1 MKSQTPSSRPGVIS
15 DRPALRQSPR
25 GEMLSA
31 MLRRSPPRSPRL
43 PVYVV
48 LVVAVLAGCERRGG
62 CTGANC
68 GTIIDAAVAEP
79 GTLLPPS
86 SEDIVANDIDEQLFL
101 KLADVG
107 MSENTL
113 GDEDFQ
119 ALLAQKWEWDG
130 PLTLVFHLDP
140 RARWQDGQPVTAA
153 DVEFTFNAYTDSA
166 VASPFRPKLHRIASV
181 TQRDSLTAVF
191 RFRERYPE
199 MFYDAVYHM
208 RILPAHLLRPVP
220 RDQWR
225 TAPFGRQPVG
235 DGPYRFVR
243 WQPAQS
249 IELVADST
257 FFLGRPGIR
266 RLIWRFTPNLQVA
279 VQQAIAD
286 QADVREQL
294 VAPDNVKRARE
305 AKHLAIY
312 PYRGSVY
319 HFPAFNRRAADDTT
333 KPHPI
338 FAGREVRRA
347 LARAVDRASLLKSAL
362 DDLAKVPPGPI
373 SELLWIWDPDIRQL
387 PYDTVQAARTL
398 TARGWR
404 DHDGDGIRDKN
415 GQPLAFHILVPTSSV
430 LRKQYARLLQE
441 QYRAIGVH
449 VEVDELEPTVVN
461 QRVGTGKYDTA
472 ILSRSNDPSPSSGIA
487 QSWTRAGFGLS
498 NFGRYYNP
506 EFERLVDRAV
516 TATTR
521 DQARA
526 LWRAAIE
533 TLNADAPGIFLYALD
548 NVAAVQKRVD
558 NVQFRPDSWAAL
570 LRTWRIPPDRLID
583 RDRVE
588 R

>member
-1 MKSQTPSSRPGVIS
+1 
-15 DRPALRQSPR
+15 
-25 GEMLSA
+25 
-31 MLRRSPPRSPRL
+31 MLRRSLPRL
-43 PVYVV
+43 PVSVV
-48 LVVAVLAGCERRGG
+48 LVVAVLALGGCERRGG

-68 GTIIDAAVAEP
+68 GTLINAAVAEP

-86 SEDIVANDIDEQLFL
+86 SEDIVSNDIGEQLFL

-140 RARWQDGQPVTAA
+140 RARWQDGRPVTAA

-166 VASPFRPKLHRIASV
+166 VASPYRPKLRRIASV

-191 RFRERYPE
+191 RFRDRYPE

-220 RDQWR
+220 RDQWK

-243 WQPAQS
+243 WQTAQS
-249 IELVADST
+249 IELIADST

-279 VQQAIAD
+279 VQQVIAD
-286 QADVREQL
+286 QADMREQL
-294 VAPDNVKRARE
+294 VTPENVERARA
-305 AKHLAIY
+305 AKQLAVY
-312 PYRGSVY
+312 PFRGSVFTY
-319 HFPAFNRRAADDTT
+319 LCFNSRAGDDTT
-333 KPHPI
+333 QPHPI
-338 FAGREVRRA
+338 FADREVRRA
-347 LARAVDRASLLKSAL
+347 LTMAVDRASLVKSAL
-362 DDLAKVPPGPI
+362 GDLGKVPPGPM
-373 SELLWIWDPDIRQL
+373 SSLLGIWDPDIRQL
-387 PYDTVQAARTL
+387 PYDTAQAGRVL
-398 TARGWR
+398 TFHGWR

-430 LRKQYARLLQE
+430 LRRQYARLLQ
-441 QYRAIGVH
+441 QQFGAIGVH
-449 VEVDELEPTVVN
+449 VEIDELEPTVVN
-461 QRVGTGKYDTA
+461 QRAATGKFDTV
-472 ILSRSNDPSPSSGIA
+472 ILSRQNDPSPSSGIT
-487 QSWTRAGFGLS
+487 QSWTRAESGGS
-498 NFGRYYNP
+498 NYCRYYSP
-506 EFERLVDRAV
+506 EFEGLVDRAV
-516 TATTR
+516 TASTR

-526 LWRAAIE
+526 LWRRAME
-533 TLNADAPGIFLYALD
+533 TINADAPGIFLYALE
-548 NVAAVQKRVD
+548 NVAAVHKRVE
-558 NVQFRPDSWAAL
+558 NVQLRPDSWAAL

>member
-1 MKSQTPSSRPGVIS
+1 
-15 DRPALRQSPR
+15 
-25 GEMLSA
+25 
-31 MLRRSPPRSPRL
+31 MLRRSAPPL
-43 PVYVV
+43 TVFIV
-48 LVVAVLAGCERRGG
+48 LVTAVLAGCERRGG

-86 SEDIVANDIDEQLFL
+86 TEDIVGNDIGEQLFL

-119 ALLAQKWEWDG
+119 PLLAQKWEWDG

-140 RARWQDGQPVTAA
+140 RARWQDEHPVTAA
-153 DVEFTFNAYTDSA
+153 DVEFTFNAYTDSL
-166 VASPFRPKLHRIASV
+166 VASPFRPKLHRIVSV

-235 DGPYRFVR
+235 DGPYRLVS
-243 WQPAQS
+243 WQAAQS

-279 VQQAIAD
+279 VQQVIAD

-294 VAPDNVKRARE
+294 VTPDNVKRARE

-312 PYRGSVY
+312 TYVGNVY
-319 HFPAFNRRAADDTT
+319 TFLSFNQRSPADSTQ
-333 KPHPI
+333 PHPI
-338 FAGREVRRA
+338 FSDREVRRA
-347 LARAVDRASLLKSAL
+347 LTMAVDRASLLKSAL
-362 DDLAKVPPGPI
+362 DDVAKVPPGPM
-373 SELLWIWDPDIRQL
+373 SALLSWIWEPDFRQL
-387 PYDTVQAARTL
+387 PYDTAQAARML

-404 DHDGDGIRDKN
+404 DHDGDGVRDKN
-415 GQPLAFHILVPTSSV
+415 GQALAFHILVPTSSV
-430 LRKQYARLLQE
+430 LRRQYARLLQE

-449 VEVDELEPTVVN
+449 VEVDELEPTVVS

-487 QSWTRAGFGLS
+487 QSWTRAGFGGS

-516 TATTR
+516 TASTR
-521 DQARA
+521 DRARP

-533 TLNADAPGIFLYALD
+533 TLNADAPGVFLYALD
-548 NVAAVQKRVD
+548 NIAAVHRRVD
-558 NVQFRPDSWAAL
+558 NVQIRPDSWAAL

>member
-1 MKSQTPSSRPGVIS
+1 LHLS
-15 DRPALRQSPR
+15 LR

-31 MLRRSPPRSPRL
+31 MLRRSAPPL
-43 PVYVV
+43 TVFIV
-48 LVVAVLAGCERRGG
+48 LVTAVLAGCERRGG

-68 GTIIDAAVAEP
+68 GTLINAAIGEP
-79 GTLLPPS
+79 ATLLPPS
-86 SEDIVANDIDEQLFL
+86 SEDIVASDVGEQLFL

-140 RARWQDGQPVTAA
+140 RARWQDGHPVTAA

-166 VASPFRPKLHRIASV
+166 VASPYRPKLRRIASV

-279 VQQAIAD
+279 VQQVIAD

-294 VAPDNVKRARE
+294 VTPENVNRARE
-305 AKHLAIY
+305 AKHLAVY
-312 PYRGSVY
+312 TYGGSVY
-319 HFPAFNRRAADDTT
+319 TFLSFNQRSPDDST

-338 FAGREVRRA
+338 FADREVRRA
-347 LARAVDRASLLKSAL
+347 LAMAVDRASLVKSAL
-362 DDLAKVPPGPI
+362 GELAKVPPGPM
-373 SELLWIWDPDIRQL
+373 SALLWIWDPDIRQL
-387 PYDTVQAARTL
+387 PYDTAQAARIL
-398 TARGWR
+398 NAHGWR
-404 DHDGDGIRDKN
+404 DHDGDGVRDKN
-415 GQPLAFHILVPTSSV
+415 GQPLAFHILVPTTSV
-430 LRKQYARLLQE
+430 LRKQYALLLQE
-441 QYRAIGVH
+441 QFRAIGVH
-449 VEVDELEPTVVN
+449 AEIDAVEGAIVS
-461 QRVGTGKYDTA
+461 QRTKSGTFDTA

-487 QSWTRAGFGLS
+487 QSWTRAGFGGS

-521 DQARA
+521 ERARP

-533 TLNADAPGIFLYALD
+533 TLNADAPGVFLYALD
-548 NVAAVQKRVD
+548 NLAAVHKRVD

>member
-1 MKSQTPSSRPGVIS
+1 
-15 DRPALRQSPR
+15 
-25 GEMLSA
+25 
-31 MLRRSPPRSPRL
+31 MLRRSPL
-43 PVYVV
+43 IVCTM
-48 LVVAVLAGCERRGG
+48 LAVAAPSACERRGG
-62 CTGANC
+62 CTGPNC
-68 GTIIDAAVAEP
+68 GTLINAAVAEP
-79 GTLLPPS
+79 ATLLPPS
-86 SEDIVANDIDEQLFL
+86 SEDIVSNDIDEQLFL

-107 MSENTL
+107 MSENTV

-119 ALLAQKWEWDG
+119 PLLAQKWEWDG
-130 PLTLVFHLDP
+130 PLTLVFHLDA

-153 DVEFTFNAYTDSA
+153 DVEFTFNAYNDSI

-235 DGPYRFVR
+235 DGPYRFVS
-243 WQPAQS
+243 WQAAQS

-279 VQQAIAD
+279 VQQVIGD

-294 VAPDNVKRARE
+294 VTPDNVNRARA
-305 AKHLAIY
+305 AKQLAIY
-312 PYRGSVY
+312 TYRGNVY
-319 HFPAFNRRAADDTT
+319 TFLSFNQRAADDSAQ
-333 KPHPI
+333 PHPI
-338 FAGREVRRA
+338 FADRDVRRA
-347 LARAVDRASLLKSAL
+347 LTMAVDRASLLKSAL
-362 DDLAKVPPGPI
+362 GDLAKVPPGPM
-373 SELLWIWDPDIRQL
+373 SELLGIWDPDIRQL
-387 PYDTVQAARTL
+387 PYDTAQAGRILNAH
-398 TARGWR
+398 GWR

-430 LRKQYARLLQE
+430 LRKQYAQLLQE
-441 QYRAIGVH
+441 QFRTIGAH
-449 VEVDELEPTVVN
+449 VEVDALEPTVVN
-461 QRVGTGKYDTA
+461 QRVGTGKFDTA

-487 QSWTRAGFGLS
+487 QTWTRAGFGGS
-498 NFGRYYNP
+498 NFGRYYSP

-516 TATTR
+516 TATNR
-521 DQARA
+521 DQARVF
-526 LWRAAIE
+526 WRAAME
-533 TLNADAPGIFLYALD
+533 TLNADAPGIFLYALG
-548 NVAAVQKRVD
+548 NVAAVHTRVD

>member
-1 MKSQTPSSRPGVIS
+1 
-15 DRPALRQSPR
+15 
-25 GEMLSA
+25 
-31 MLRRSPPRSPRL
+31 MLRRSSPRFS
-43 PVYVV
+43 VYIV
-48 LVVAVLAGCERRGG
+48 LVVAALAACERRGG
-62 CTGANC
+62 CTGPYC
-68 GTIIDAAVAEP
+68 GTLVNAAVAEP

-86 SEDIVANDIDEQLFL
+86 SEDIVASDIDEQLFL

-119 ALLAQKWEWDG
+119 PLLAQKWEWDG

-140 RARWQDGQPVTAA
+140 RARWHDGRPVTAA

-166 VASPFRPKLHRIASV
+166 VASPYRPKLHRIASV

-225 TAPFGRQPVG
+225 TAPFGRLPVG

-257 FFLGRPGIR
+257 FFLGRPGVR

-279 VQQAIAD
+279 VQQVIAD
-286 QADVREQL
+286 QADIREQL
-294 VAPDNVKRARE
+294 VTPDNVKRARD
-305 AKHLAIY
+305 ARQLAIY
-312 PYRGSVY
+312 PFRGSVY
-319 HFPAFNRRAADDTT
+319 TFLSFNQRAADDTT

-338 FAGREVRRA
+338 FADREVRRA
-347 LARAVDRASLLKSAL
+347 LAMAVDRASLLKSAL
-362 DDLAKVPPGPI
+362 DDLAKVPPGPM

-387 PYDTVQAARTL
+387 PYDTAMAARRL
-398 TARGWR
+398 SARGWR
-404 DHDGDGIRDKN
+404 DHDGDGVRDKD

-441 QYRAIGVH
+441 QFRAIGVH

-472 ILSRSNDPSPSSGIA
+472 ILSRQNDPSPSSGIA
-487 QSWTRAGFGLS
+487 QSWTRAGFGGS

-506 EFERLVDRAV
+506 EFERLVDVAV

-521 DQARA
+521 DRARPV
-526 LWRAAIE
+526 WRAAME

-548 NVAAVQKRVD
+548 NVAAVHKRVD
-558 NVQFRPDSWAAL
+558 NVQLRPDSWAAL
-570 LRTWRIPPDRLID
+570 LRTWRIPTDRLID

>member
-1 MKSQTPSSRPGVIS
+1 
-15 DRPALRQSPR
+15 
-25 GEMLSA
+25 MLSA
-31 MLRRSPPRSPRL
+31 MPRRAPFQ
-43 PVYVV
+43 V
-48 LVVAVLAGCERRGG
+48 LVVLAVVTLAGCERRGG
-62 CTGANC
+62 CTGAYC
-68 GTIIDAAVAEP
+68 GTLINAAVAEP
-79 GTLLPPS
+79 PTLLPPS
-86 SEDIVANDIDEQLFL
+86 SENVVAGDIGEQLFL

-119 ALLAQKWEWDG
+119 PLLAQTWEWDG

-140 RARWQDGQPVTAA
+140 RARWHDGRPVTAA
-153 DVEFTFNAYTDSA
+153 DVEFPFNAYTDSA
-166 VASPFRPKLHRIASV
+166 VASPYRPKLHRIASV

-208 RILPAHLLRPVP
+208 RILPAPLLRPVP

-225 TAPFGRQPVG
+225 TAPFGRLPVG

-286 QADVREQL
+286 EADVREQL
-294 VAPDNVKRARE
+294 VTPENVERARA
-305 AKHLAIY
+305 AKQLAIY
-312 PYRGSVY
+312 PFRGNVY
-319 HFPAFNRRAADDTT
+319 TFLSFNQRAPDDTT

-338 FAGREVRRA
+338 FADREVRRA
-347 LARAVDRASLLKSAL
+347 LAMAVDRASMVKSAL
-362 DDLAKVPPGPI
+362 GDLAKVPPGPM
-373 SELLWIWDPDIRQL
+373 SALLWTWDPDIRQL
-387 PYDTVQAARTL
+387 PYDTAQANRIL
-398 TARGWR
+398 NARGWR
-404 DHDGDGIRDKN
+404 DHDGDGVRDKD
-415 GQPLAFHILVPTSSV
+415 GQPLAFHMLFPTTSV
-430 LRKQYARLLQE
+430 LRRQYALLLQE
-441 QYRAIGVH
+441 QFRAIGVRA
-449 VEVDELEPTVVN
+449 EVDAVEGAVVN
-461 QRVGTGKYDTA
+461 QRVATGKFDTA

-487 QSWTRAGFGLS
+487 QSWTRAGFGGS
-498 NFGRYYNP
+498 NFGRYDNP
-506 EFERLVDRAV
+506 AFERLVDRAV
-516 TATTR
+516 TTTRR

-526 LWRAAIE
+526 LWRAAME

-548 NVAAVQKRVD
+548 NVAAVHKRVD
-558 NVQFRPDSWAAL
+558 NVQLRPDSWAAL
-570 LRTWRIPPDRLID
+570 LRTWRIPTDRLID